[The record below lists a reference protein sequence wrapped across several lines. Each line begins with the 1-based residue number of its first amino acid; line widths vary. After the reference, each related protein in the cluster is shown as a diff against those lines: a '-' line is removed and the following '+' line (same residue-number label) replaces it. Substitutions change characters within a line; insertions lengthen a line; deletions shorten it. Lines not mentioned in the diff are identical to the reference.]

1 MAPTKVT
8 GTEIWIWVCGTPSH
22 ILPTVGLETPHT
34 ALAGLWKD
42 SQSGNHESWVFL
54 KASLLLKSHPAG
66 PSLSMRT
73 YLASFLQWHFLRF
86 VLLMIKG
93 CVEEKGHWFD
103 LLHSWIFRLFAKKLL
118 RLSQM
123 KNEEGY
129 LKGSGQFK
137 E

>member
-1 MAPTKVT
+1 MEFPA
-8 GTEIWIWVCGTPSH
+8 H

-42 SQSGNHESWVFL
+42 SQSGNHQSWVFL
-54 KASLLLKSHPAG
+54 KGGVSLSLILKSHLTG
-66 PSLSMRT
+66 PSLNMHT
-73 YLASFLQWHFLRF
+73 HLASFLQRHSLRF
-86 VLLMIKG
+86 LLLMIKG

-129 LKGSGQFK
+129 LEASGHF
-137 E
+137 EE